1 MRYYETLKI
10 LKMYSCCYMSP
21 KIQCPDSF
29 ILPVKKKKKKSY
41 MSEIKYKIM
50 LESLALYYFTIYHM
64 TSFRIRNTD
73 FWGFQKHFHEQS
85 L

>member
-1 MRYYETLKI
+1 
-10 LKMYSCCYMSP
+10 MSP

-41 MSEIKYKIM
+41 MSEIKYEIM

-73 FWGFQKHFHEQS
+73 F
-85 L
+85 